1 MADYVTTYPA
11 DTRQRGASWSAIF
24 AGTFVF
30 LAVMATFEALGIAIF
45 GGSAPGA
52 LATGLTVWTTVL
64 GIISLT
70 LAGRA
75 AGRLSYSADKNHASY
90 IGLVTFGMSVF
101 ATILVVTL
109 VATAVGANNPGTHIA
124 GWPANIFAAGGYGTF
139 VALLLG
145 LIGCVTGARAEVR
158 PPAAA
163 PPVEQSPNVR
173 RIA

>member
-1 MADYVTTYPA
+1 MADYVNTYPA
-11 DTRQRGASWSAIF
+11 DARQRGASWSAIF
-24 AGTFVF
+24 AGAFVF
-30 LAVMATFEALGIAIF
+30 IAVMATFEALGIAIF

-75 AGRLSYSADKNHASY
+75 AGRLSYSVEKSHATY
-90 IGLVTFGMSVF
+90 IGLVTFGLSVF
-101 ATILVVTL
+101 ATILVVAL
-109 VATAVGANNPGTHIA
+109 VATAVGANNPGTQVA

-139 VALLLG
+139 VSLVLG
-145 LIGCVTGARAEVR
+145 MIGCVLGARGAV
-158 PPAAA
+158 PAAGA
-163 PPVEQSPNVR
+163 PAVEAAPNLR